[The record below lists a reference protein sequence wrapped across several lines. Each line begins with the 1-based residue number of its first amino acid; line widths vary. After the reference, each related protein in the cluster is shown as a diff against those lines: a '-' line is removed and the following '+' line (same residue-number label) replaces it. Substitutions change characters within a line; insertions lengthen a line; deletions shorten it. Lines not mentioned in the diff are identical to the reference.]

1 MCCMNGPLNVA
12 KQVFILMEPEL
23 NYKTELNDSNLGDFK
38 ASNEWLE
45 LFKKRLV

>member
-12 KQVFILMEPEL
+12 KQAFILMEPEL
-23 NYKTELNDSNLGDFK
+23 NDKTELNDSNLY
-38 ASNEWLE
+38 EWLG